1 MKISD
6 HSLLG
11 PAPCWRGLLKWFLCI
26 PVAAGSWHLYKLY
39 PVGGLVAVG
48 LTPFAC
54 LFLFFHGF
62 GQISRTIPYL
72 RTILRARR
80 MHMTPVWGSASGGFL
95 LVDPDAGLWAS
106 DRAGGTMSVITRLNL
121 NTDGEAHRLE
131 IFTDKAPEPTA
142 VIGMGSPELLEAVS
156 RRLQKDIAAVSGRA
170 VLLTREEDEEKNRTP

>member
-54 LFLFFHGF
+54 LFLFSMALPDIAHD
-62 GQISRTIPYL
+62 SL
-72 RTILRARR
+72 SENHLRARGAC
-80 MHMTPVWGSASGGFL
+80 T
-95 LVDPDAGLWAS
+95 
-106 DRAGGTMSVITRLNL
+106 
-121 NTDGEAHRLE
+121 
-131 IFTDKAPEPTA
+131 
-142 VIGMGSPELLEAVS
+142 
-156 RRLQKDIAAVSGRA
+156 
-170 VLLTREEDEEKNRTP
+170 